1 MTEDR
6 NNLAAGTMAEAKTD
20 QVIALQER
28 EDAIRERIG
37 GLREIF
43 ELDFSSVEGA
53 PEKYDV
59 RKLKGKDSKAF
70 RQIVLG
76 TMSKMREIQDEAAR
90 VDAQNESARMAIRA
104 AVESNERREEK
115 GSTPCRC
122 PT

>member
-6 NNLAAGTMAEAKTD
+6 NNLAAGAMAAAKTD

-43 ELDFSSVEGA
+43 ELDFSGMEGS

-59 RKLKGKDSKAF
+59 RKLKGKGLKAF

-76 TMSKMREIQDEAAR
+76 EMSKMREIQDEAAR

-104 AVESNERREEK
+104 AVESTERREEK